1 MKAICINEY
10 VGETYMALT
19 LGKVYDVVK
28 KGKSPMTKEE
38 SLFIINEAGYGS
50 WYTRRVV
57 IPLEEWRE
65 NKLKELGI

>member
-10 VGETYMALT
+10 VGETYMELT
-19 LGKVYDVVK
+19 LEKVYDVVK

-38 SLFIINEAGYGS
+38 SFFIINEAGYGS

-57 IPLEEWRE
+57 IPIEEWRE
-65 NKLKELGI
+65 KQLNELGI